1 MAKKDYE
8 VGYKCPPKAT
18 QFKPGQ
24 SGNPKGRP
32 GGVKNLSTD
41 LQEEL
46 ESTIVISE
54 NNQQREIT
62 KQRAVIKTMFA
73 KAMKGDIRASSTLL
87 QLIIA
92 LEQTHQTKKHKQN
105 LDEEDLAILETYRE
119 NLLSRLKP
127 DDDDTNHG

>member
-87 QLIIA
+87 QSNQETQTESRRRRFSHFGNLSGKLIIEA
-92 LEQTHQTKKHKQN
+92 Q
-105 LDEEDLAILETYRE
+105 A
-119 NLLSRLKP
+119 
-127 DDDDTNHG
+127 